1 MEAITAPSTSFYAV
15 STFLLISMTFHLNG
29 TTSYLSSAFP
39 APFYTFL
46 YFLETDMR
54 YSQSLE
60 PRPRSIYDVLDR
72 SAVNT
77 GPDQRKDKPKKK
89 KPQNTVSANLRC
101 FVTFSVENNETCS
114 DLSYTSSTDDANHTT
129 PK

>member
-1 MEAITAPSTSFYAV
+1 
-15 STFLLISMTFHLNG
+15 
-29 TTSYLSSAFP
+29 
-39 APFYTFL
+39 
-46 YFLETDMR
+46 MR

-101 FVTFSVENNETCS
+101 FVTISVEINETCS
-114 DLSYTSSTDDANHTT
+114 DLSYTSSTDDADHTT
-129 PK
+129 PT